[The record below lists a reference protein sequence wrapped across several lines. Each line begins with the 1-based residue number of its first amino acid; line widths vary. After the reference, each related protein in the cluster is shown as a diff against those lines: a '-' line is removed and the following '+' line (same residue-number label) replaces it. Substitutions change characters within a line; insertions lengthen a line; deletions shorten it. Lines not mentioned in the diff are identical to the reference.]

1 MHRTLRILLAVL
13 GVAALLI
20 ALSNLFLGPTLTAS
34 TAEQAFDTVTGHQGP
49 LTPTWPPTMDNE
61 LRFYSALWGAYG
73 ILLLATA
80 RDLDTRLWLVPWLA
94 AVFFAGGLGRAISW
108 AQVGA
113 PHPLFLSL
121 MAIELILPPI
131 FMLLYA
137 RARTR
142 TIAKSK

>member
-1 MHRTLRILLAVL
+1 MHRMLRILLAVL
-13 GVAALLI
+13 GVAAVLI
-20 ALSNLFLGPTLTAS
+20 ALSNLFLGPALTTCAV
-34 TAEQAFDTVTGHQGP
+34 EQAFDALTGHQGP
-49 LTPTWPPTMDNE
+49 LTPPWPPTMDNE

-73 ILLLATA
+73 IVLLATA
-80 RDLDTRLWLVPWLA
+80 RDLNTRVWLVPWLA

-131 FMLLYA
+131 FVLLYA
-137 RARTR
+137 GREPRLR
-142 TIAKSK
+142 RN

>member
-1 MHRTLRILLAVL
+1 
-13 GVAALLI
+13 
-20 ALSNLFLGPTLTAS
+20 
-34 TAEQAFDTVTGHQGP
+34 
-49 LTPTWPPTMDNE
+49 
-61 LRFYSALWGAYG
+61 
-73 ILLLATA
+73 LLATA

-94 AVFFAGGLGRAISW
+94 AVFFSGGLGRAISW

-113 PHPLFLSL
+113 PHLLFLSL
-121 MAIELILPPI
+121 MAIELTLPPI